1 MRFYLAKGEVIIDI
15 PLCDSSSTLMTL
27 HLLYDCYIQ
36 LLTLEPPLDTT
47 LHYNAHV
54 LNGLSKLCKTSPT
67 LGPLW

>member
-1 MRFYLAKGEVIIDI
+1 MSYEVLFIAKGAVTLDI

-36 LLTLEPPLDTT
+36 LLTLELPLDMT

-54 LNGLSKLCKTSPT
+54 LM
-67 LGPLW
+67 